1 MDKNN
6 VDTAKEL
13 PTVISFCSGYGGI
26 ERGLDLAGVKHRVL
40 AYVEIEAFAIANLV
54 AKMESGQLVPAP
66 IFTDL
71 KTFPAHLFRGC
82 VDIITGGYPC
92 QPFSAAGKRLGTE
105 DPRHLWPYILDHINA
120 IRPVRC
126 IFENVE
132 GHISLGLREVI
143 GDLEGAGYSATWGIF
158 SAAEVGAPHQR
169 KRVYILATPRAANPG
184 SRPNK
189 GGKVFEEVL
198 ISRSKES
205 TARAGLKAVSGVC
218 KDVADTR
225 DPRPSRAGIEP
236 QPSIKII
243 EPCDS
248 DSTGECGPDMANADR
263 AGQQT
268 FGNESRTK
276 WKTGLAGEPSELAN
290 TSSQRFGGESQGQ
303 LQQPGRAEVVSAG
316 EELADTKHLADS
328 AGKFSE
334 RRIAE
339 GVASWKP
346 EEAIGDRGA
355 FASVADTVSAR
366 SEIGLSGPERPDEEG
381 QAGMHWPPEPSVG
394 QLVNGNTSRL
404 DGLRRLGINAN
415 ERWLQIPCE
424 KDAEA
429 CLRELRKYT
438 KALCPPHRSGLDEQ
452 QPFKYTDALQFL
464 SHVGAPP
471 SGGHPDSGAETA
483 MSALRQNILSAGVVL
498 DTSDAPETLWESLA
512 DAEKAWI
519 AMATCHGCNWESIPI
534 GRVTTECP
542 NRVDRIRQLGN
553 GVVPQTAA
561 RAWTTLTSRGK
572 K

>member
-26 ERGLDLAGVKHRVL
+26 ERGLDLAGVEHRVL

-71 KTFPAHLFRGC
+71 KTFPAHIFRGC

-105 DPRHLWPYILDHINA
+105 DPRHLWPYILDHIKA

-126 IFENVE
+126 FFENVE

-143 GDLEGAGYSATWGIF
+143 GDLEGAGYNATWGIF

-169 KRVYILATPRAANPG
+169 KRVYILASSRDWDANG
-184 SRPNK
+184 IDDSQK
-189 GGKVFEEVL
+189 QG
-198 ISRSKES
+198 ISQGQDSQP
-205 TARAGLKAVSGVC
+205 SGVC
-218 KDVADTR
+218 TDVADTR

-236 QPSIKII
+236 QPGIKII

-316 EELADTKHLADS
+316 EELADTISQRLEGLTRHGSDS
-328 AGKFSE
+328 SE
-334 RRIAE
+334 LRWQ
-339 GVASWKP
+339 SP
-346 EEAIGDRGA
+346 QEERSVSQSSLLGD
-355 FASVADTVSAR
+355 TPKW
-366 SEIGLSGPERPDEEG
+366 L
-381 QAGMHWPPEPSVG
+381 PEP
-394 QLVNGNTSRL
+394 
-404 DGLRRLGINAN
+404 RLG
-415 ERWLQIPCE
+415 R
-424 KDAEA
+424 
-429 CLRELRKYT
+429 
-438 KALCPPHRSGLDEQ
+438 
-452 QPFKYTDALQFL
+452 
-464 SHVGAPP
+464 
-471 SGGHPDSGAETA
+471 
-483 MSALRQNILSAGVVL
+483 VV
-498 DTSDAPETLWESLA
+498 DGCA
-512 DAEKAWI
+512 D
-519 AMATCHGCNWESIPI
+519 
-534 GRVTTECP
+534 
-542 NRVDRIRQLGN
+542 RVDRIRLLGN

-561 RAWTTLTSRGK
+561 RAWEILSSRLQK
-572 K
+572 S

>member
-54 AKMESGQLVPAP
+54 NKMENGLIPPAP
-66 IFTDL
+66 IYTDL
-71 KTFPAHLFRGC
+71 KTFPAHIFRGC
-82 VDIITGGYPC
+82 VDILTGGYPC

-126 IFENVE
+126 FFENVE

-143 GDLEGAGYSATWGIF
+143 DDLEGAGYSATWGIF

-169 KRVYILATPRAANPG
+169 KRVYILADSKSGEPWQQAQWQ
-184 SRPNK
+184 
-189 GGKVFEEVL
+189 GGQGVER
-198 ISRSKES
+198 RSFDKRRSAKPQRE
-205 TARAGLKAVSGVC
+205 T
-218 KDVADTR
+218 VADTR

-236 QPSIKII
+236 QPGIKII

-268 FGNESRTK
+268 QRRESGAERETRL
-276 WKTGLAGEPSELAN
+276 TGESGELAN
-290 TSSQRFGGESQGQ
+290 ASSQRFGGESQGQ

-316 EELADTKHLADS
+316 EELADTISQRLEGLTRHGSDS
-328 AGKFSE
+328 SEPGRQSPQSQRPVSQSGVFS
-334 RRIAE
+334 
-339 GVASWKP
+339 
-346 EEAIGDRGA
+346 
-355 FASVADTVSAR
+355 DTT
-366 SEIGLSGPERPDEEG
+366 GWL
-381 QAGMHWPPEPSVG
+381 PEP
-394 QLVNGNTSRL
+394 
-404 DGLRRLGINAN
+404 RLG
-415 ERWLQIPCE
+415 R
-424 KDAEA
+424 
-429 CLRELRKYT
+429 
-438 KALCPPHRSGLDEQ
+438 
-452 QPFKYTDALQFL
+452 
-464 SHVGAPP
+464 
-471 SGGHPDSGAETA
+471 
-483 MSALRQNILSAGVVL
+483 VV
-498 DTSDAPETLWESLA
+498 DGCA
-512 DAEKAWI
+512 D
-519 AMATCHGCNWESIPI
+519 
-534 GRVTTECP
+534 
-542 NRVDRIRQLGN
+542 RVDRIRLLGN